1 MIGKSF
7 EAIFSWLEKIAPM
20 KRASLPVVVVR
31 PINRGSLYADIGA
44 GLLSAMVM
52 LCYALSYGALIFSGS
67 LDQFLHA
74 GVLVT
79 LVTCVVVTPIIALG
93 SSIRF
98 TIGGPDGNSAAI
110 LAVLAAGIAADMA
123 ATHAGSGALMVTLL
137 AALALSTVLSG
148 VLLYMLGA
156 SHCAALIQFLP
167 FPVIG
172 GYLGGT
178 GYLLLSGAFRVL
190 TGASLHLSTLN
201 ALFALPTLSW
211 LPAVVVCATLMLAA
225 RTLKSFVLV
234 VPIGIATGLIV
245 FFTGLD
251 LTGMSIAHAR
261 DLGLLFQR
269 VPLSELH
276 LPMLLPR
283 DQIHWSVIGAHVP
296 EFLVVAAV
304 SALTILLNATGAGLA
319 CQQDP
324 DLDQE
329 MRAAGVANLVAGLF
343 GGIVGYQSLSR
354 TMLNRRAGATG
365 RASGIASALGC
376 LAVVVLCP
384 DLIGWIPKSVLV
396 GLQLYIAVNI
406 LNEWLLK
413 SYRKLGRAEY
423 LLIPLIVLVIA
434 VDGVVAG
441 VGLGVI
447 AACVLFVVKYGRISV
462 IRSQFDSRVLHS
474 NVERSIEETCL
485 LREYGGVTIGAALHG
500 FLFFATAS
508 SILRHV
514 RERLDTA
521 LAPRFVLLDFRH
533 VNGLDASTS
542 LSFLKLRQVCDAAGV
557 TLVLTAMPDGAR
569 TLLARAGLFVGGS
582 VIAFNS
588 LDAGLEWVEEQLL
601 ATLKPAAS
609 AQLSTVPAGLRP
621 HFSDV
626 ALARLE
632 AQLEPRELA
641 AGELLF
647 ARGDAGDAVYIVE
660 RGRVTVSLPLPD
672 GAMLR
677 LRSFGA
683 GTIVG
688 EMALYTR
695 HPRSADVRADV
706 PTLVRRLSL
715 EALDRLEE
723 EDGDA
728 AKQFH
733 RFVVNVLASRLSV
746 SNEAARAAH

>member
-1 MIGKSF
+1 M
-7 EAIFSWLEKIAPM
+7 AAPL
-20 KRASLPVVVVR
+20 KPVR
-31 PINRGSLYADIGA
+31 PAAFFTRQADRSSLYADIGA

-67 LDQFLHA
+67 LDRFLHA

-79 LVTCVVVTPIIALG
+79 LVTCVVVAPIIALG

-98 TIGGPDGNSAAI
+98 SIGGPDGNSAAI
-110 LAVLAAGIAADMA
+110 LAALAAGIAADMA
-123 ATHAGSGALMVTLL
+123 ATHSGSDTLMVTLL
-137 AALALSTVLSG
+137 AALALSSVLCG
-148 VLLYMLGA
+148 ALLYALGA
-156 SHCAALIQFLP
+156 GHCSTLIQFLP

-178 GYLLLSGAFRVL
+178 GYLLLSGSFRVL
-190 TGASLHLSTLN
+190 TGQSMHWSTLD
-201 ALFALPTLSW
+201 ALFSLPALSW
-211 LPAVVVCATLMLAA
+211 LPAVVVCAALMLAA
-225 RTLKSFVLV
+225 RMLKSFVLV

-245 FFTGLD
+245 FFVGLE
-251 LTGMSIAHAR
+251 LSGVSIAQAR
-261 DLGLLFQR
+261 HLGLLFER

-283 DQIHWSVIGAHVP
+283 DQIQWGVIVAHLP

-304 SALTILLNATGAGLA
+304 SALTILLNSTGAGLA

-324 DLDQE
+324 NLDQE
-329 MRAAGVANLVAGLF
+329 MRAAGVANVVAGLF

-365 RASGIASALGC
+365 RTSGIAAAAGC
-376 LAVVVLCP
+376 LAVVLFCP

-396 GLQLYIAVNI
+396 GLQLYIAVNV
-406 LNEWLLK
+406 LNEWLVK

-441 VGLGVI
+441 VGLGII

-474 NVERSIEETCL
+474 NVERSIEDTGL

-500 FLFFATAS
+500 FLFFATSS

-514 RERLDTA
+514 RERLAATA
-521 LAPRFVLLDFRH
+521 GARFVLLDFRH

-542 LSFLKLRQVCDAAGV
+542 LSFLKLRQVCEAAGV
-557 TLVLTAMPDGAR
+557 TLVLTALPAGAR
-569 TLLARAGLFVGGS
+569 SLLKRAGLFGGA
-582 VIAFNS
+582 VMAFDS
-588 LDAGLEWVEEQLL
+588 LDAGLEWVEEQML
-601 ATLKPAAS
+601 ATLKPAGA
-609 AQLSTVPAGLRP
+609 AQLSTLHAGLRM
-621 HFSDV
+621 HFSGD
-626 ALARLE
+626 ALARLD
-632 AQLEPRELA
+632 ARLELRELA

-660 RGRVTVSLPLPD
+660 RGRVTVSLPLD
-672 GAMLR
+672 GGAALR

-706 PTLVRRLSL
+706 PTLVRRLSF
-715 EALDRLEE
+715 EALQQLEK

-728 AKQFH
+728 ATQFH